1 MSGDRQNDATAGDA
15 VRVTPPNPLKSAV
28 RDARPGEVGDPVAR
42 AEHALAAL
50 ANEFPAWMRS
60 ECARLDAARRAFM
73 AAPAEATKTDLYMAA
88 HDIKGEAGTFGF
100 PQAAL
105 VADSLCRLLEH
116 SPTLSRI
123 PLTLIDQHVH
133 AVQAIAR
140 ETTTLG
146 ADAMNDELAGRL
158 REVADAFLRAENKDR
173 PEILELVMSP
183 PIAPRP

>member
-1 MSGDRQNDATAGDA
+1 MAGNRQDDSDGGGA
-15 VRVTPPNPLKSAV
+15 VRFTPPNPLKNAV
-28 RDARPGEVGDPVAR
+28 RNARPGEAGDPVAR

-60 ECARLDAARRAFM
+60 ECARLDATRRAFM
-73 AAPAEATKTDLYMAA
+73 ASPAEATKADLYLAA

-100 PQAAL
+100 PQAAM

-123 PLTLIDQHVH
+123 PLTLVDQHVH

-140 ETTTLG
+140 ETATVG
-146 ADAMNDELAGRL
+146 AEAMANQLASRL
-158 REVADAFLRAENKDR
+158 REVADAFLQAENRDR

-183 PIAPRP
+183 SIAPRT

>member
-1 MSGDRQNDATAGDA
+1 MAGNRQDDSAGADA
-15 VRVTPPNPLKSAV
+15 VRFTPPNPLKNAV
-28 RDARPGEVGDPVAR
+28 RDVRPGEASDPVAR
-42 AEHALAAL
+42 AEQALAAL

-60 ECARLDAARRAFM
+60 ECARLDKARRAFI

-123 PLTLIDQHVH
+123 PLTLVDQHVQR
-133 AVQAIAR
+133 AEEVLDRA
-140 ETTTLG
+140 G
-146 ADAMNDELAGRL
+146 AA
-158 REVADAFLRAENKDR
+158 EVAVGQVQQGLPQRGGLVRRLPQEALLVRA
-173 PEILELVMSP
+173 S
-183 PIAPRP
+183 